1 MDNNTNPSSHP
12 HHHHHSLSLRRL
24 QRTSLL
30 ALLSLL
36 LLLLLVY
43 NGAAIFCLQLP
54 FPAKTP
60 PETASFTPEKVAGET
75 KKWHSSP
82 TKLSSTVLFSLKEE
96 NTPSIPKTHFHF
108 LKKSQNSVLPTNNSI
123 IFARKRRRKHRTQF
137 GILRSEARKD
147 GFSKRVKEFFN
158 SSSCEVRFFM
168 TWISSID
175 SFGERELF
183 SIESVFKSHPNG
195 CLIIVSNSM
204 DSTRGT
210 RILRPFL
217 DKGFHLISISP
228 DFDYLFKNTLAE
240 TWFDQL
246 KKGNVDPGEV
256 SLGQNL
262 SNLIRLALLYKFG
275 GVYIDTDVIILKSFA
290 KLRNVIGA
298 QTIDLETGNWT
309 RLNNAILVFD
319 KSHPLLYKFIQEFAL
334 TFDGNKWGHNGPYL
348 VSRVVSRVKERPGF
362 DFDVLNPVAF
372 YPVDW
377 SRIRGLFRGP
387 RNETH
392 SKWLHHK
399 LNHIRSHSYAVHL
412 WNKQSRK
419 LKIKEGSIISRI
431 MLDCCVFC
439 NSSATASK
447 VSFAKLRN
455 VIGAQTI
462 DLETGNWTRLNNA
475 ILVFD
480 KSHPLLYKFIQ
491 EFALTFDGN
500 KWGHNGPY
508 LVSRVV
514 SRVKERPG
522 FDFDVLNPVAFYPVD
537 WSRIRGLFRGPRN
550 ETHSKWLHHKLNHIR
565 SHSYAVH
572 LWNKQSRK
580 LKIKEGSIISRI
592 MLDCC
597 VFCNSSAT
605 ASKVVSTR

>member
-1 MDNNTNPSSHP
+1 MENNTNPSSHP
-12 HHHHHSLSLRRL
+12 HHHHRHSLSLRRL

-36 LLLLLVY
+36 LLLLLAY
-43 NGAAIFCLQLP
+43 NGAAIFCLQLH

-60 PETASFTPEKVAGET
+60 PETPSFTPEKVAGET

-96 NTPSIPKTHFHF
+96 NPPSIPKTHFHF

-217 DKGFHLISISP
+217 DEGFHLISISP

-262 SNLIRLALLYKFG
+262 SNLIRLALLFKFG

-319 KSHPLLYKFIQEFAL
+319 KLHPLLYKFIQEFAL

-419 LKIKEGSIISRI
+419 LKIK
-431 MLDCCVFC
+431 D
-439 NSSATASK
+439 
-447 VSFAKLRN
+447 
-455 VIGAQTI
+455 
-462 DLETGNWTRLNNA
+462 
-475 ILVFD
+475 
-480 KSHPLLYKFIQ
+480 
-491 EFALTFDGN
+491 
-500 KWGHNGPY
+500 
-508 LVSRVV
+508 
-514 SRVKERPG
+514 
-522 FDFDVLNPVAFYPVD
+522 
-537 WSRIRGLFRGPRN
+537 
-550 ETHSKWLHHKLNHIR
+550 
-565 SHSYAVH
+565 
-572 LWNKQSRK
+572 
-580 LKIKEGSIISRI
+580 GSIISRI